1 MANVTHTFHGDR
13 PVEALDGDR
22 FGLAALAERI
32 ADAIRVQSA
41 GHGLVLGIEGA
52 WGSGKSSLV
61 ALVKQ
66 RLSGQGEDKVAIVDF
81 APWLVG
87 DRDQLLV
94 ALFEELSR
102 SIDAIAQ
109 AAGDATG
116 TTVSSARSAA
126 DQLRRYAAYLGP
138 AGKLVGV
145 ASLAIPGLGLAG
157 KVMEG
162 LAAAASENVEGPG
175 LAARKA
181 SIERALA
188 DLDRRI
194 VVLVD
199 DVDRLDPTEVAEL
212 LRLVRSVADFPNV
225 TYLLCY
231 DGARLARAISTAVGV
246 ADGRAYLE
254 KIVQLELTIP
264 RPETFALR
272 RMFSDGLA
280 TFATCEGEAGQRLAH
295 MIDRLGNRFFDT
307 PRTVNRVLDALR
319 FYWPA
324 LEGQVDLPD
333 LVWLRILAVG
343 APGTYRWVEEY
354 IDVHS
359 AVATGRATVDTEE
372 RRSFGRRLDAA
383 LAGDGL
389 TWEVL
394 RRELQLVLPGMGW
407 GGRDEQRGDGRI
419 FANTGQENGNA
430 ARRLASPDHARL
442 FFALARLPGS
452 VDLADIDALL
462 GAALASREAAMAML
476 DGMANERG
484 PTGDTKA
491 ERMLDQLRNLPRE
504 RFAASNPEN
513 LGFAVVRT
521 ADQLVGAADEQWGQ
535 PRPWMYAKRVLAVL
549 GRSMEDERWLRFT
562 QELFEHDP
570 GIDFLTHVL
579 RDDTFDHGIYGDR
592 ADPNDATGD
601 RTHFM
606 VMRDAMFARYRELG
620 VDSLLAL
627 NRAASAFYAWSQA
640 GGRDEVVALV
650 AERTAQDDVALIDFL
665 GGLAGNN
672 SSLDPEGVSCFFDD
686 VPGVLDR
693 VRGLAESG
701 NAAAERVLGSIS
713 SSLRFRDS
721 SIADWIAAQRGA
733 SEGQGNQDRDE

>member
-1 MANVTHTFHGDR
+1 MTHAFHGDR
-13 PVEALDGDR
+13 PVETADNDR
-22 FGLAALAERI
+22 FGLAAIAERI
-32 ADAIRVQSA
+32 ANAIREQSA

-66 RLSGQGEDKVAIVDF
+66 RLSKPDDGDVAIVDF

-94 ALFEELSR
+94 TLFEELSR

-109 AAGDATG
+109 ASGDATG
-116 TTVSSARSAA
+116 TSVSAARSAA
-126 DQLRRYAAYLGP
+126 EQLRRYATYLGP

-145 ASLAIPGLGLAG
+145 AGLALPGLGVAG
-157 KVMEG
+157 KIMEG
-162 LAAAASENVEGPG
+162 LAAAASENVEGPS

-231 DGARLARAISTAVGV
+231 DGARLATAISTAVGV

-280 TFATCEGEAGQRLAH
+280 TFATCEGDAGQRLAH
-295 MIDRLGNRFFDT
+295 VIDRLGNRFFDT

-333 LVWLRILAVG
+333 LVWLRILAAG
-343 APGTYRWVEEY
+343 APATFRWVEEY

-372 RRSFGRRLDAA
+372 RADFGVRLDTA
-383 LAGDGL
+383 LAADGL
-389 TWEVL
+389 IWEVL
-394 RRELQLVLPGMGW
+394 RRELHLVLPGMGW
-407 GGRDEQRGDGRI
+407 GGRDDQRGDGRI
-419 FANTGQENGNA
+419 FANTGQGNGDA

-452 VDLADIDALL
+452 VDLADIEALL
-462 GAALASREAAMAML
+462 SSALTSREAAIAML
-476 DGMANERG
+476 DGMAGERG

-491 ERMLDQLRNLPRE
+491 ERMLDQLRNLPIE

-513 LGFAVVRT
+513 LGFAVVRI

-535 PRPWMYAKRVLAVL
+535 PRPWMYAKKVLAVL
-549 GRSMEDERWLRFT
+549 GRSMEADRWLRFT

-570 GIDFLTHVL
+570 SIDFLTHVL

-592 ADPNDATGD
+592 ADPDDATGD
-601 RTHFM
+601 RAHFAI
-606 VMRDAMFARYRELG
+606 MRDAMFARYRELG
-620 VDSLLAL
+620 VGGLLAL
-627 NRAASAFYAWSQA
+627 NRPASALYAWSQA
-640 GGRDEVVALV
+640 GGREEVVALV
-650 AERTAQDDVALIDFL
+650 AEHTAGDDSALIAFL
-665 GGLAGNN
+665 IGLAGNN
-672 SSLDPEGVSCFFDD
+672 SSVDPEGVACFFTD
-686 VPGVLDR
+686 VPSVLER
-693 VRGLAESG
+693 VGGLAANG
-701 NAAAERVLGSIS
+701 NGGAADVVKAIS
-713 SSLRFRDS
+713 SSLHFRNA
-721 SIADWIAAQRGA
+721 SIADWIAAQRA
-733 SEGQGNQDRDE
+733 DRDEEASAI

>member
-1 MANVTHTFHGDR
+1 MADTFHGDR
-13 PVEALDGDR
+13 PVEAPADDR
-22 FGLAALAERI
+22 FGLSAIAERI
-32 ADAIRVQSA
+32 AGAIREQSA

-61 ALVKQ
+61 ALIKQ
-66 RLSGQGEDKVAIVDF
+66 RLRDDAGDSMAIVDF

-109 AAGDATG
+109 ASGDATG
-116 TTVSSARSAA
+116 TTVSAARSAA
-126 DQLRRYAAYLGP
+126 EQLRRYATYLGP

-145 ASLAIPGLGLAG
+145 AGLAIPGLGVAG
-157 KVMEG
+157 KIFEG
-162 LAAAASENVEGPG
+162 LAAAASENLEGSG
-175 LAARKA
+175 LAARKV
-181 SIERALA
+181 SLERALA

-231 DGARLARAISTAVGV
+231 DGDRLARAVSTAVGV

-280 TFATCEGEAGQRLAH
+280 TFATCDGEAGQRLAH
-295 MIDRLGNRFFDT
+295 VIDRLGGRFFDT

-324 LEGQVDLPD
+324 LKGLVDLPD
-333 LVWLRILAVG
+333 LVWLRILSAG
-343 APGTYRWVEEY
+343 APATFRWVEEY
-354 IDVHS
+354 TDVIS

-372 RRSFGRRLDAA
+372 RADFGLRLDAA
-383 LAGDGL
+383 LAADGL
-389 TWEVL
+389 SWEGL
-394 RRELQLVLPGMGW
+394 RRELHLVLPGMGW
-407 GGRDEQRGDGRI
+407 GGHDERVDGRI
-419 FANTGQENGNA
+419 FANTGGGIGGA

-462 GAALASREAAMAML
+462 AAALASKEAAVAML
-476 DGMANERG
+476 HGMADERG
-484 PTGDTKA
+484 STGDTKA
-491 ERMLDQLRNLPRE
+491 ERMLDQLRNLPVE

-513 LGFAVVRT
+513 LGFAVVEL
-521 ADQLVGAADEQWGQ
+521 ANLLVGAADEQWGQ

-549 GRSMEDERWLRFT
+549 RRAMEPDRWLRFT
-562 QELFEHDP
+562 EEVFTHDS
-570 GIDFLTHVL
+570 GLDFLTYVL
-579 RDDTFDHGIYGDR
+579 RDDTFDHGIYGSR
-592 ADPNDATGD
+592 ADPDDATGD
-601 RTHFM
+601 RTHFAA
-606 VMRDAMFARYRELG
+606 MRDAMFARYRNLG
-620 VDSLLAL
+620 IGGLLGL
-627 NRAASAFYAWSQA
+627 SRAASALYAWSQA
-640 GGRDEVVALV
+640 GGREEVVALV
-650 AERTAQDDVALIDFL
+650 DERTVHDDVALIDFL
-665 GGLAGNN
+665 TGLAGNN
-672 SSLDPEGVSCFFDD
+672 SSVDPEGVACFFED
-686 VPGVLDR
+686 VPSVLER
-693 VRGLAESG
+693 VRDLAASG
-701 NAAAERVLGSIS
+701 NVGATRVLTAMT
-713 SSLRFRDS
+713 SSLRFKGS
-721 SIADWIAAQRGA
+721 SIEEWIAAQRANG
-733 SEGQGNQDRDE
+733 GRQGDQ